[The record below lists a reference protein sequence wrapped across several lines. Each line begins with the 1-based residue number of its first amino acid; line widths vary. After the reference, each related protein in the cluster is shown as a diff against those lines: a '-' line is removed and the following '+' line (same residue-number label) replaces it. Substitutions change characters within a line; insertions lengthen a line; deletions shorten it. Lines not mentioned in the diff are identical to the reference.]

1 MTRPRPPGS
10 ERAGPERPESQR
22 PGSQSAESRRPGSQR
37 ASSQQAES
45 RRPGAGPH
53 RRADPD
59 LDFTLDHYREI
70 LERIVATHR
79 TFSFGEAAPMGES
92 LLDVE
97 RFVLMR
103 HDVEF
108 SLDAALAI
116 ARADRGAGVRSTF
129 FVQIGSDYN
138 LFEADGAE
146 AVREILDLGH
156 DLGFHYDLGLLEAAG
171 GDPVDL
177 ARRAIGLIEGFFD
190 TEIRAASPHMPM
202 RSGRTLPIP
211 GVVDAYDPLYFE
223 RIKYLSD
230 STQVWREGVVT
241 KLLDRYDRIQ
251 LLIHEYHW
259 TEEGLGWDELLLL
272 EAERKYRRLRGRAE
286 ANIERFREGLRL
298 RAEKDAAF
306 RARRQGS

>member
-1 MTRPRPPGS
+1 MSRPRPH
-10 ERAGPERPESQR
+10 RP
-22 PGSQSAESRRPGSQR
+22 
-37 ASSQQAES
+37 
-45 RRPGAGPH
+45 
-53 RRADPD
+53 ADPN

-70 LERIVATHR
+70 LARIVATHR
-79 TFSFGEAAPMGES
+79 TFSFVEAAPMGEA

-108 SLDAALAI
+108 SLDAALTM

-138 LFEADGAE
+138 LFDADGAE
-146 AVREILDLGH
+146 AVEEILDLGH
-156 DLGFHYDLGLLEAAG
+156 DLGFHYDLGLLERSG
-171 GDPVDL
+171 GDPVEV

-202 RSGRTLPIP
+202 RSGRTLGIP
-211 GVVDAYDPLYFE
+211 GIVDAYDRLYFE

-241 KLLDRYDRIQ
+241 LLLDRYDQIQ
-251 LLIHEYHW
+251 LLTHEYHW
-259 TEEGLGWDELLLL
+259 TEEGLGWNELLLL
-272 EAERKYRRLRGRAE
+272 EAEHKYRRLKGRAE

-298 RAEKDAAF
+298 RAERDAAF
-306 RARRQGS
+306 RARLGGTAEPDGVSPRSERS

>member
-1 MTRPRPPGS
+1 MTGPRP
-10 ERAGPERPESQR
+10 ARP
-22 PGSQSAESRRPGSQR
+22 
-37 ASSQQAES
+37 
-45 RRPGAGPH
+45 
-53 RRADPD
+53 ADPD

-70 LERIVATHR
+70 LERITSTHR
-79 TFSFGEAAPMGES
+79 TFSFGEAAPLGEA

-108 SLDAALAI
+108 SLDAALTM
-116 ARADRGAGVRSTF
+116 ARADHDAGVRSTF

-138 LFEADGAE
+138 LFEAD
-146 AVREILDLGH
+146 
-156 DLGFHYDLGLLEAAG
+156 
-171 GDPVDL
+171 
-177 ARRAIGLIEGFFD
+177 EGFFD
-190 TEIRAASPHMPM
+190 TRIRAASPHMPM
-202 RSGRTLPIP
+202 RSGRTLRIP

-241 KLLDRYDRIQ
+241 SLLDRYDQIQ
-251 LLIHEYHW
+251 LLTHEYHW

-272 EAERKYRRLRGRAE
+272 EAEVKYQRLRRRAE

-298 RAEKDAAF
+298 RAERDEAF
-306 RARRQGS
+306 RAGRGGSK

>member
-1 MTRPRPPGS
+1 MSRSRTARP
-10 ERAGPERPESQR
+10 
-22 PGSQSAESRRPGSQR
+22 
-37 ASSQQAES
+37 
-45 RRPGAGPH
+45 
-53 RRADPD
+53 ADPD
-59 LDFTLDHYREI
+59 LDFTLAHYREI
-70 LERIVATHR
+70 LERIASTHR
-79 TFSFGEAAPMGES
+79 TFSFGEAAPLGEA

-108 SLDAALAI
+108 SLDAAVTM
-116 ARADRGAGVRSTF
+116 ARADHDAGVRSTF

-146 AVREILDLGH
+146 AVESILDLGH
-156 DLGFHYDLGLLEAAG
+156 DLGFHYDLGLLERSG
-171 GDPVDL
+171 GDPVAL
-177 ARRAIGLIEGFFD
+177 AGRAIELIEGFFD
-190 TEIRAASPHMPM
+190 TRIRAASPHMPM

-241 KLLDRYDRIQ
+241 SLLDRYDQIQ
-251 LLIHEYHW
+251 LLTHEYHW

-272 EAERKYRRLRGRAE
+272 EAEFKYQRLRRRAE

-298 RAEKDAAF
+298 RAERDEAF
-306 RARRQGS
+306 RAGRGGSK

>member
-1 MTRPRPPGS
+1 MAADMNARSRVRPS
-10 ERAGPERPESQR
+10 
-22 PGSQSAESRRPGSQR
+22 
-37 ASSQQAES
+37 
-45 RRPGAGPH
+45 
-53 RRADPD
+53 DPD

-70 LERIVATHR
+70 LARITSTHR
-79 TFSFGEAAPMGES
+79 TFSFGEAAPLGEA
-92 LLDVE
+92 LLEVE

-108 SLDAALAI
+108 SLDAALTL
-116 ARADRGAGVRSTF
+116 ARADHDAGVRSTF

-146 AVREILDLGH
+146 AVESILDLGH
-156 DLGFHYDLGLLEAAG
+156 DLGFHYDLALLERSG
-171 GDPVDL
+171 GDPVAL
-177 ARRAIGLIEGFFD
+177 ASRAIELIESFFG
-190 TEIRAASPHMPM
+190 TRIRAASPHMPM

-241 KLLDRYDRIQ
+241 SLLERYDRIQ
-251 LLIHEYHW
+251 LLTHEYHW

-272 EAERKYRRLRGRAE
+272 EAEFKYRRLRRRAE

-298 RAEKDAAF
+298 RAERDAAF
-306 RARRQGS
+306 RAARKK